1 MSELM
6 QVVLLLGFSLLAII
20 RRDGILIWLAVVAI
34 CIGMLL
40 EGGYSGWWLSALS
53 IYTIAAVFGF
63 IQSIFKFGER

>member
-20 RRDGILIWLAVVAI
+20 RRDGILEWLAVVAI
-34 CIGMLL
+34 CIGIMLG
-40 EGGYSGWWLSALS
+40 GGYSGWWFTAIA

-63 IQSIFKFGER
+63 IQSIFKFGES